1 MVDPKPPA
9 MLEVKH
15 LGVHFETP
23 DGRLDAVRDLSFS
36 LAKGQTFGIVGESG
50 SGKSQSMLA
59 ILGLLA
65 ASGHATGQAHF
76 EGRDLLRLAPHDLN
90 RIRGNRIAM
99 IFQDPMTSLNP
110 YLTIE
115 RQMTEVLEVQKNATP
130 RAARA
135 RAQKMLEAVQIA
147 DPVRC
152 LKGYPHEFSGGMR
165 QRIMIAMALLCEPD
179 LLIADEPTTALDVTV
194 QAQIVGLL
202 RRLQRDFGT
211 GILMITHD
219 LGLVAGLCDDVMVMY
234 GGRIMEQARAQTLFD
249 GPSHPYTLALLNAA
263 PRLHGEQDA
272 LIAIPG
278 APPNLAHMPPGC
290 PFAPRCPLADARC
303 NLAPELTGE
312 SHLRAC
318 HRPAVEVSIQGIQAA
333 QPTPPTQPTQRIQ
346 PQLNGTSAGITALEN
361 TALLRVRDLQVGF
374 PVRGGDWPWS
384 PGVTLRAVRGVSFDL
399 QAGETLGVV
408 GESGCGKSTLARA
421 LLNLVPF
428 RAESL
433 RWFDQEMAPMSGVG
447 ANAGF
452 TGSTSSNTAAW
463 LQVRRQVQM
472 VFQDPLASLDPRMN
486 ILQILSEPLRT
497 HEPSLTAS
505 DRLDRV
511 CALIERVGLD
521 RHQLDRYPHEFSGG
535 QCQRIGIA
543 RALILRPRVIICDE
557 PVSALDVSIQAQII
571 NLLRDLQQE
580 FGLALIFIAHDLTVI
595 RHVSQRVLVMYLGQV
610 VEIGARAALFDNPR
624 HPYTQ
629 ALLASVPVPDPRI
642 ERHRASTAL
651 VGELPSPLDPP
662 SGCAFRTRCPI
673 AQDRCAQSNPV
684 LAFKGGSE
692 GSGQTQAACWL
703 A

>member
-1 MVDPKPPA
+1 MLDPKPPA

-36 LAKGQTFGIVGESG
+36 LSKGQTFGIVGESG

-65 ASGHATGQAHF
+65 AGGHATGEAYF
-76 EGRDLLRLAPHDLN
+76 EGRDLLRLAPRELN

-130 RAARA
+130 RAAHA
-135 RAQKMLEAVQIA
+135 RAQTMLEAVQIA

-152 LKGYPHEFSGGMR
+152 LKGYPHQFSGGMR

-202 RRLQRDFGT
+202 RQLQHDFGT

-219 LGLVAGLCDDVMVMY
+219 LGLVAGLCDEVMVMY
-234 GGRIMEQARAQTLFD
+234 GGRIMEQGSAQALFD

-263 PRLHGEQDA
+263 PRLHGEQEV

-278 APPNLAHMPPGC
+278 APPNLAQMPPGC

-303 NLAPELTGE
+303 NLAAELTGE

-333 QPTPPTQPTQRIQ
+333 QPTQLIQ
-346 PQLNGTSAGITALEN
+346 PLLTGTSAGITALEN
-361 TALLRVRDLQVGF
+361 NALLRVSDLQVGF

-452 TGSTSSNTAAW
+452 SAGTGANTERW

-497 HEPSLTAS
+497 HEPGLTAG

-610 VEIGARAALFDNPR
+610 VETGARAALFDNPR
-624 HPYTQ
+624 HPYTR
-629 ALLASVPVPDPRI
+629 ALLESVPVPDPRI

-662 SGCAFRTRCPI
+662 TGCAFRTRCPI
-673 AQDRCAQSNPV
+673 AQDRCAQSSPV
-684 LAFKGGSE
+684 LAFKAGSE

-703 A
+703 T